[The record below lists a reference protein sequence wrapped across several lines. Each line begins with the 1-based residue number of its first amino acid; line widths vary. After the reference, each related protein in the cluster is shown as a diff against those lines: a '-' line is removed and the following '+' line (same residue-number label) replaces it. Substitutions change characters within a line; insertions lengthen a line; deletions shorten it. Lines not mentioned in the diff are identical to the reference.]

1 MFYYC
6 ALTIFGRLLIKVAQQ
21 GRMVEIYGKE
31 ASGKTTLALHVIKE
45 AQKNGGLR
53 VFYEGL
59 IFSIP
64 LLSLA
69 IFLLTTKKKI
79 LFFVVCCTPE
89 VFHFHFLVYLVVISS
104 IFGDLSSLQLV
115 HYIQSPDLMIFI

>member
-64 LLSLA
+64 LLSLD

-79 LFFVVCCTPE
+79 LFFLWFVAPLKY
-89 VFHFHFLVYLVVISS
+89 FIS
-104 IFGDLSSLQLV
+104 IFW
-115 HYIQSPDLMIFI
+115 YIWL